1 MMVRRLLH
9 LAGDPKPWR
18 GRLKMS
24 SSPTDEE
31 RQASREEIER
41 LRRRIDEIDQKLVAL
56 LNERTRAALEIGHRK
71 QAEGE
76 EPYVPAREREVL
88 EKVLAA
94 NRGPLSRSA
103 LLAIYREIMSAALSM
118 EKRIAIAYLGPQ
130 ATFTHMA
137 ARSRF
142 GENVTY
148 RPFESIAE
156 VFAAVEKGRADY
168 GVVPI
173 ENSIEGAVS
182 HTLDEFV
189 DTELKICAEI
199 YLPISHHLLT
209 RDPSREVV
217 KIYSNPQV
225 FGQCRR
231 WLLEHMPGV
240 ELIPVSST
248 ARAAE
253 LAAREP
259 GSAAIASRLAGE
271 LYGLKI
277 LEENIQDEL
286 GNTTRFLVIGRKISG
301 PSGRDKTSILFGVK
315 DKVGALYEALGPF
328 KRYNINMTKIES
340 RPNRSK
346 AWEYFFFVD
355 IEGHANDESV
365 QKALREMRSHCTILK
380 VLGSYPKGSLEPSDP
395 HGG

>member
-1 MMVRRLLH
+1 
-9 LAGDPKPWR
+9 
-18 GRLKMS
+18 MS
-24 SSPTDEE
+24 SSRANEE
-31 RQASREEIER
+31 KRPSGEEIEELR
-41 LRRRIDEIDQKLVAL
+41 LRIDEIDLQLVDL
-56 LNERTRAALEIGHRK
+56 LNKRTKAALEIGRRK

-94 NRGPLSRSA
+94 NRGPLSRDA
-103 LLAIYREIMSAALSM
+103 LLAIYREIMSAALSV
-118 EKRIAIAYLGPQ
+118 EKRIVIAYLGPQ

-156 VFAAVEKGRADY
+156 VFAAVEQGRADY

-189 DTELKICAEI
+189 ETDLKICAEI
-199 YLPISHHLLT
+199 YLSISHHLLAG
-209 RDPSREVV
+209 DPSREVV
-217 KIYSNPQV
+217 KVYSNPQV
-225 FGQCRR
+225 FGQCRH

-240 ELIPVSST
+240 ELVPVSST

-259 GSAAIASRLAGE
+259 GSAAIAGRLAGE

-286 GNTTRFLVIGRKISG
+286 GNTTRFLVIGRQFSG

-315 DKVGALYEALGPF
+315 DKVGALHEALGPF

-340 RPNRSK
+340 RPNRCK

-355 IEGHANDESV
+355 IEGHADEESV
-365 QKALREMRSHCTILK
+365 QNALREMGSHCTILK
-380 VLGSYPKGSLEPSDP
+380 VLGSYPKAHLEPADS
-395 HGG
+395 HGS